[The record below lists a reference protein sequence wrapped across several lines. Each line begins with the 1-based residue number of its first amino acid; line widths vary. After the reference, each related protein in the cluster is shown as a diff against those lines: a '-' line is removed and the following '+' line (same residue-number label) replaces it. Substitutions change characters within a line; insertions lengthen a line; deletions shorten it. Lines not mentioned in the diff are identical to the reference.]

1 MGASAM
7 KRFLAGIAG
16 LIVTL
21 VAGITGPAKNRPP
34 PLRLAILENRQ
45 KIRERMFATDFFGY

>member
-1 MGASAM
+1 M

-16 LIVTL
+16 LNLSRLLL
-21 VAGITGPAKNRPP
+21 VSQGRPKIDPP